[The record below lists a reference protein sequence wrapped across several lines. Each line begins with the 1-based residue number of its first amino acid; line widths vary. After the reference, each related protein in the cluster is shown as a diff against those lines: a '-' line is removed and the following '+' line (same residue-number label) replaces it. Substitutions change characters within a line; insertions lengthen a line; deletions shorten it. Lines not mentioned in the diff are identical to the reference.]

1 MWILNISYKA
11 LLTDQNIPESCLF
24 FCHSL
29 SLIYFFLRVF
39 PAHYGDRDV
48 QDDLQQQNCSGWA
61 CTVQHIVVCRCS
73 RSNVQA
79 KLCLY
84 SHFPKQIENIPREN
98 EHFDSF
104 LSWAGRAGRGGQS
117 TLGRKFIY
125 KTDKRYSA
133 NSHMLFS
140 LAAVEL
146 VQQAVCCLRVIT
158 HCAFKPGRQLW
169 PNNLLPFY

>member
-48 QDDLQQQNCSGWA
+48 QDDLQQQNCSGRA
-61 CTVQHIVVCRCS
+61 CTVQRIVDCRCS
-73 RSNVQA
+73 RSNVQT

-104 LSWAGRAGRGGQS
+104 LSWAGRRAGGVKALSGG
-117 TLGRKFIY
+117 
-125 KTDKRYSA
+125 
-133 NSHMLFS
+133 NLFTKQTKDIRQTAICCFPS
-140 LAAVEL
+140 RPLNLSSRLSV
-146 VQQAVCCLRVIT
+146 VCV
-158 HCAFKPGRQLW
+158 
-169 PNNLLPFY
+169 